1 MTNFAED
8 VIAGVTGHMNGDH
21 GEDNLLIAR
30 AFGYPEATAS
40 TMVGV
45 TADAGIWSVTDAAGE
60 HELSVAWPNAPLTER
75 PQIRRDVV
83 LVYRA
88 ACKTLGVQAR
98 QEHESEIKS
107 EHGTHDAHDH
117 AAQGGHPHGAHGAHG
132 GSAHGGNGHHG
143 HGHGGGNPH
152 ASAEEY
158 AEGEKPFS
166 VVVRESSWGD
176 HSDSEGASFMEDIM
190 RGKATKQDYI
200 DLSVQHY
207 FMYEALEAA
216 TAQYAD
222 NATMAS
228 FHRSELERLDALKA
242 DLEHLIGADWAA
254 RVAPVPATA
263 EYAARIRECAAEGW
277 IAGLV
282 AHHYTRYLG
291 DLSGGQFIA
300 KRVSKQH
307 ALEREGVSFYD
318 FTALGSLADFKT
330 EYRGALDA
338 LGATL
343 SDDEQQRML
352 DEVRAAYGYNT
363 AVFVDLGKAKAAAAN

>member
-1 MTNFAED
+1 
-8 VIAGVTGHMNGDH
+8 MNGDH
-21 GEDNLLIAR
+21 QEDNLLIAR

-45 TADAGIWSVTDAAGE
+45 TGEAGIWRVTDPSGE

-88 ACKTLGVQAR
+88 ACKELGVVAR
-98 QEHESEIKS
+98 QEHESELKS
-107 EHGTHDAHDH
+107 EHGVHDAHDH
-117 AAQGGHPHGAHGAHG
+117 SAQGGHAHGAPGAHG
-132 GSAHGGNGHHG
+132 GGH
-143 HGHGGGNPH
+143 PH
-152 ASAEEY
+152 ASTEKY
-158 AEGEKPFS
+158 AAGEKPFS
-166 VVVRESSWGD
+166 VVMRESSWSD

-216 TAQYAD
+216 TAQFAG

-228 FHRSELERLDALKA
+228 FHRSELERLEALKV
-242 DLEHLIGADWAA
+242 DLGHLIGPDWAD
-254 RVAPVPATA
+254 RIAPVPATA
-263 EYAARIRECAAEGW
+263 EYAARIRECAASGW
-277 IAGLV
+277 VAGVV

-291 DLSGGQFIA
+291 DLSGGQIIA
-300 KRVSKQH
+300 RRISKQH
-307 ALEREGVSFYD
+307 GLEHAGVAFYD
-318 FTALGSLADFKT
+318 FTTLGSLEDFKN

-343 SDDEQQRML
+343 SEDEQKRML
-352 DEVRAAYGYNT
+352 DEVRAAYGFNT
-363 AVFVDLGKAKAAAAN
+363 AVFVDLAQAKAAAL

>member
-1 MTNFAED
+1 MNVDHQED
-8 VIAGVTGHMNGDH
+8 S
-21 GEDNLLIAR
+21 LLIAR

-45 TADAGIWSVTDAAGE
+45 TGEAGIWRVTDPSGE
-60 HELSVAWPNAPLTER
+60 HELSVAWPSAPLTER
-75 PQIRRDVV
+75 AQIRRDVV

-88 ACKTLGVQAR
+88 ACKTLGVVAR
-98 QEHESEIKS
+98 QEHESELKS
-107 EHGTHDAHDH
+107 EHGAHDAHDH
-117 AAQGGHPHGAHGAHG
+117 AAQGGHSHGAHGAHG
-132 GSAHGGNGHHG
+132 EKGHHG
-143 HGHGGGNPH
+143 HGGGHGGGNPH
-152 ASAEEY
+152 ASTEEY

-166 VVVRESSWGD
+166 VVMRESSWGD

-207 FMYEALEAA
+207 FMYEALESA
-216 TAQYAD
+216 TAQFAD

-228 FHRSELERLDALKA
+228 FHRSELERLDALKL
-242 DLEHLIGADWAA
+242 DLAHLIGADWADK
-254 RVAPVPATA
+254 VAPVPATA

-277 IAGLV
+277 VDGIV

-291 DLSGGQFIA
+291 DLSGGQIIA
-300 KRVSKQH
+300 RRVSKQH
-307 ALEREGVSFYD
+307 DLEHAGVAFYD
-318 FTALGSLADFKT
+318 FTTLGSLTDFKN

-343 SDDEQQRML
+343 SEDEQKRML
-352 DEVRAAYGYNT
+352 DEVRAAYGFNT
-363 AVFVDLGKAKAAAAN
+363 AVFVDLGKAKAAAAI

>member
-1 MTNFAED
+1 MNVDHRED
-8 VIAGVTGHMNGDH
+8 S
-21 GEDNLLIAR
+21 LLIAR
-30 AFGYPEATAS
+30 AFGYPEATES

-45 TADAGIWSVTDAAGE
+45 TREAGIWRVTDAAGE

-88 ACKTLGVQAR
+88 ACAKLGVQAR
-98 QEHESEIKS
+98 QEHESELKS
-107 EHGTHDAHDH
+107 EHGTHDEHDH
-117 AAQGGHPHGAHGAHG
+117 AATGEHAHGAHGAHG
-132 GSAHGGNGHHG
+132 ETGHHG
-143 HGHGGGNPH
+143 GRGHGGHGGGGHGGKNPH

-228 FHRSELERLDALKA
+228 FHRSELERLDALKV
-242 DLEHLIGADWAA
+242 DLAHLIGADWAEKI
-254 RVAPVPATA
+254 APVPATA
-263 EYAARIRECAAEGW
+263 AYAARIREVAAEGW
-277 IAGLV
+277 VAGIV

-291 DLSGGQFIA
+291 DLSGGQIIA
-300 KRVSKQH
+300 RRVSKQH
-307 ALEREGVSFYD
+307 DLETAGVSFYD
-318 FTALGSLADFKT
+318 FTTLGSLTDFKN

-338 LGATL
+338 LGAML
-343 SDDEQQRML
+343 PAEEQQRML
-352 DEVRAAYGYNT
+352 DEVRAAYGFNT
-363 AVFVDLGKAKAAAAN
+363 AVFVDLGKAKAAAAA